1 MLALDT
7 ALCGAQKAHVLAFS
21 KRAQGELL
29 RRCSGSYVSHFDG
42 KIRPGIS
49 PVHAAIIMHVLQAL
63 QNLIGNGGDELFWHA
78 VREPACHRQS
88 LAPVHL
94 TQKTFDHVLH
104 LLTRALT

>member
-1 MLALDT
+1 MCWHLAS
-7 ALCGAQKAHVLAFS
+7 ARARGAAAQVL
-21 KRAQGELL
+21 RL
-29 RRCSGSYVSHFDG
+29 SYVSHFDG

-63 QNLIGNGGDELFWHA
+63 QNLIGNGGDELFWHP

-88 LAPVHL
+88 LASVHL